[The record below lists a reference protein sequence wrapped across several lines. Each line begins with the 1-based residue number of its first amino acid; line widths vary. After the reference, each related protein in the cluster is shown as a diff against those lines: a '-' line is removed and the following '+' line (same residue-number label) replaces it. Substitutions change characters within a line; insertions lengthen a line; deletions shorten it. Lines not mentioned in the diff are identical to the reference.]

1 MEINV
6 DLVRRLA
13 QLSKLEFAENE
24 LNIMRHDLQKM
35 LDMVEKLNEVD
46 TSNVQPLK
54 NVHELVNVFR
64 SDDKS
69 SVTIKQDIL
78 KNAPL
83 ADDNYFKVPK
93 IIQK

>member
-24 LNIMRHDLQKM
+24 LNIMRHDLQKV

-64 SDDKS
+64 SDDMN